1 MFTDEFAANN
11 RAPVED
17 ELSTI
22 PGATVI
28 VHQSGA
34 VTVKRVAGNHF
45 LLLNSN
51 KCEMSISLGW
61 RIFCV
66 IQNGFFPDG
75 VYHLYDFYMQCV
87 FKGLLKK
94 NTPFRWFL
102 GYGKATYN
110 PIL

>member
-45 LLLNSN
+45 LLYNSN

-61 RIFCV
+61 RIFV
-66 IQNGFFPDG
+66 LYNMDFSPMGFFIYIIFTFN
-75 VYHLYDFYMQCV
+75 VFLKDF
-87 FKGLLKK
+87 
-94 NTPFRWFL
+94 
-102 GYGKATYN
+102 
-110 PIL
+110 